1 MAGRPSIRIVSAL
14 CALALAALLA
24 PSLAQATGPRAASA
38 GIISAS
44 TAPSSAR
51 PAGAPIA
58 VAAGTPYG
66 SRAMKEGMRGHDI
79 SVLQKFLTRLGLA
92 TVRDAYFG
100 KATRHNVK
108 RLEKRQEWKRDGKV
122 SRKQAKKIK
131 RLVARVPKSTGVGT
145 RFYFYGP
152 AAPAV
157 TVSGAGT
164 VNVVDYTGAVMM
176 TLEATD
182 GQVIWYGRKS
192 DGTPASDGSYSFAA
206 GSAQITGGQ
215 TTPFELRGHIFPVR
229 GDHDYGGAAS
239 RFGAPRAGH
248 THQGQ
253 DVAAA
258 CGTPLVAAQGGTVV
272 ARAYDDLGGNYVV
285 IKGKG
290 SKKDYVYM
298 HLKGPG
304 PLTDGGTVRTGQRI
318 GKVGETGDATG
329 CHLHF
334 ERWTKPG
341 WYTGGHPFDPLA
353 SLKYWDSYS

>member
-1 MAGRPSIRIVSAL
+1 
-14 CALALAALLA
+14 
-24 PSLAQATGPRAASA
+24 
-38 GIISAS
+38 
-44 TAPSSAR
+44 
-51 PAGAPIA
+51 
-58 VAAGTPYG
+58 
-66 SRAMKEGMRGHDI
+66 MKEGMRGHDI
-79 SVLQKFLTRLGLA
+79 SVLQKFLTKLGLTTA
-92 TVRDAYFG
+92 RDAVFG

-108 RLEKRQEWKRDGKV
+108 RLEKRQDWKRDGKV

-131 RLVARVPKSTGVGT
+131 ALVARVPKSTGIDSV
-145 RFYFYGP
+145 FYFYGTS
-152 AAPAV
+152 APAV
-157 TVSGAGT
+157 TVAGGGTVAVVDSSGAT
-164 VNVVDYTGAVMM
+164 VM

-182 GQVIWYGRKS
+182 GTVIWYGRKS
-192 DGTPASDGSYSFAA
+192 DGTVALDGDYSFAA

-215 TTPFELRGHIFPVR
+215 TTPFALRSHIFPVR
-229 GDHDYGGAAS
+229 GDHNYGGAAS
-239 RFGAPRAGH
+239 RFGAPRSGH

-272 ARAYDDLGGNYVV
+272 ARAYDDAGGNYVV

-304 PLTDGGTVRTGQRI
+304 PLTDGGLVKTGQRI

-334 ERWTKPG
+334 EMHEGNG
-341 WYTGGHPFDPLA
+341 WGGQLINPTPL
-353 SLKYWDSYS
+353 LKYWDSYS